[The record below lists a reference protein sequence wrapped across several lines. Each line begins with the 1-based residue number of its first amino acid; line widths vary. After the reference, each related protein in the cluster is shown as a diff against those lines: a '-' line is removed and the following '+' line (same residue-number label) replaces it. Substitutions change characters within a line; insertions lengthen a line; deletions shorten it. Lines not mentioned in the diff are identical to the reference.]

1 MRTQKELDFLESHIP
16 TLANSATRK
25 AYLDTLAS
33 GLSVTKVIKN
43 KIYEDNRIVPYITK
57 QELQSTDAMFNNL
70 ELDDKKKVLINL
82 VDKNKLYVG
91 AHAGVSSF

>member
-33 GLSVTKVIKN
+33 GLSVTKVIK
-43 KIYEDNRIVPYITK
+43 YF
-57 QELQSTDAMFNNL
+57 QMELKDIKPSIKVN
-70 ELDDKKKVLINL
+70 KKVFKI
-82 VDKNKLYVG
+82 
-91 AHAGVSSF
+91 